1 MKVGDGACEPVQEA
15 GAVVPEFLG
24 DLTADEGNGEAAAG
38 AGLREGM
45 EPDGVRGKVQAEDFG
60 HAWDGGGAKLEEGH
74 GACGGLDVGGD
85 GADGG
90 VWGGEVTDMGE
101 EANGVSMGG
110 EVTEAN
116 RRVAYHVD
124 HLKVD
129 ACDWEEL
136 VLPTVG
142 RRSIAY
148 NDGIAWLEGRV
159 GAAGIGGEGMAG
171 GALVVELA

>member
-85 GADGG
+85 GVDGG

-101 EANGVSMGG
+101 EADGVSIGIECYIKFCLSTTG
-110 EVTEAN
+110 IL
-116 RRVAYHVD
+116 R
-124 HLKVD
+124 
-129 ACDWEEL
+129 
-136 VLPTVG
+136 LPDKRLPDGRSRLPASGRHCGMRIFISAIG
-142 RRSIAY
+142 RRLCVPGPLLCRPA
-148 NDGIAWLEGRV
+148 GACVFLAW
-159 GAAGIGGEGMAG
+159 I
-171 GALVVELA
+171 